1 MNHTKQQYQRKYIM
15 KKYSIT
21 LDTTSP
27 EVLAASSDAGI
38 TDGVYEIQVDNFFD
52 LVEIIREVRKNYGD
66 WLSEAVILLVSH
78 NFLYSRDITITEN

>member
-1 MNHTKQQYQRKYIM
+1 M

-21 LDTTSP
+21 LDSTSP

-52 LVEIIREVRKNYGD
+52 LAEIIREVRKNYGD
-66 WLSEAVILLVSH
+66 WISEAVILLVSH

>member
-1 MNHTKQQYQRKYIM
+1 M

>member
-1 MNHTKQQYQRKYIM
+1 M
-15 KKYSIT
+15 KTYSIT
-21 LDTTSP
+21 LDSTSP

-66 WLSEAVILLVSH
+66 WISEAVILLVSH

>member
-1 MNHTKQQYQRKYIM
+1 M

-21 LDTTSP
+21 LDSTSP

-38 TDGVYEIQVDNFFD
+38 TDGVYEIQVDNFCD

-66 WLSEAVILLVSH
+66 WISEAVILLVSH

>member
-1 MNHTKQQYQRKYIM
+1 M

-21 LDTTSP
+21 LDSTSP

-66 WLSEAVILLVSH
+66 WISEAVILLVSH

>member
-1 MNHTKQQYQRKYIM
+1 M

-21 LDTTSP
+21 LDSTSP

-52 LVEIIREVRKNYGD
+52 FREIIGEVRKNYGE
-66 WLSEAVILLVSH
+66 WLSEDVILLVYH
-78 NFLYSRDITITEN
+78 NFLYSRDTTITEN

>member
-1 MNHTKQQYQRKYIM
+1 M

-27 EVLAASSDAGI
+27 EVLAASDDAGI

>member
-1 MNHTKQQYQRKYIM
+1 M

-27 EVLAASSDAGI
+27 ELLAASSDAGI